1 MNSEK
6 MAIIG
11 IGVMGKAI
19 LTGILKKRLI
29 SPQNISVYDTDADKM
44 RSAYEE
50 LGVNPSDSGTDAIR
64 DADVILIAVKPQF
77 LSEVFG
83 ELKNKIHPD
92 ALVISIV
99 AGVPIE
105 QFQKG
110 LDHERVVRV
119 MPNTPAQIGEGVSGW
134 FASREVTADQRNLAQ
149 EILAC
154 TGYAFELKSEDQL
167 DQITAVSG
175 SGPAYVF
182 LFIEAMIDTAVHLG
196 LSRPLATEIVIRTVK
211 GSTDYLAMRKEHPAV
226 LRNEVTSPGGTTAEA
241 VFELEKLGFRNA
253 IAEAMWA
260 CYERTIELG
269 KGSEGSH

>member
-1 MNSEK
+1 M
-6 MAIIG
+6 
-11 IGVMGKAI
+11 
-19 LTGILKKRLI
+19 
-29 SPQNISVYDTDADKM
+29 
-44 RSAYEE
+44 
-50 LGVNPSDSGTDAIR
+50 
-64 DADVILIAVKPQF
+64 
-77 LSEVFG
+77 
-83 ELKNKIHPD
+83 
-92 ALVISIV
+92 
-99 AGVPIE
+99 
-105 QFQKG
+105 
-110 LDHERVVRV
+110 
-119 MPNTPAQIGEGVSGW
+119 
-134 FASREVTADQRNLAQ
+134 
-149 EILAC
+149 
-154 TGYAFELKSEDQL
+154 KSEDQL

>member
-1 MNSEK
+1 
-6 MAIIG
+6 
-11 IGVMGKAI
+11 MGKAI

-44 RSAYEE
+44 RSAHEE
-50 LGVNPSDSGTDAIR
+50 LGVNPSDSGKDAIR

-134 FASREVTADQRNLAQ
+134 FASREVAADQRNLAQ

-154 TGYAFELKSEDQL
+154 TGYAFELKSEGQL